1 MKAIFLEKDGTLVE
15 DLPRHLEPRMK
26 LCVEPRLIRLGS
38 GTGPALRLLARLDYR
53 FFVISHQ
60 PGIAHGRFPESTMEA
75 VGDRLT
81 DLLFRENLTLEG
93 FYYCPHDPLGTV
105 APYAIECHCRKPQPG
120 LLLKASFEHMIDLRA
135 SWVIGDVLHDVEAGN
150 RAGCRTVLLDNGKE
164 SEWRVG
170 PRRIPTRMAPDL
182 YAAAVLIADHHDHD
196 HDE

>member
-1 MKAIFLEKDGTLVE
+1 MKAIFLEKDGIFVD
-15 DLPRHLEPRMK
+15 DLPYHLELR
-26 LCVEPRLIRLGS
+26 VEPRRIRLGS
-38 GTGPALRLLARLDYR
+38 GAGPALRLLARLDYR
-53 FFVISHQ
+53 FFVVSHQ
-60 PGIAHGRFPESTMEA
+60 PGIAYGRVPESAMEA

-93 FYYCPHDPLGTV
+93 FYYCPHDPLATL
-105 APYAIECHCRKPQPG
+105 APYAIECHCRKPHPG

-170 PRRIPTRMAPDL
+170 PRRIPTRIAPDL
-182 YAAAVLIADHHDHD
+182 YAAAVLIAGHHDHD
-196 HDE
+196 PDHDE